1 MFEHMGPEM
10 QLDPYENLS
19 AMELIKQKIEDEVPL
34 LRFW

>member
-10 QLDPYENLS
+10 QLDQYENLR